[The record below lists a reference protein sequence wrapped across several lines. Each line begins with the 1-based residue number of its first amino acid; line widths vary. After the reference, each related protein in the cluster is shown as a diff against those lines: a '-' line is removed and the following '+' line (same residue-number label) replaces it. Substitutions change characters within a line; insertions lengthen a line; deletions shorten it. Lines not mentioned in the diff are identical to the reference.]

1 MSKSKKRIEVL
12 QPIVKSTE
20 DNVTFERLIL
30 ACNKYLY
37 ANEFKDYELTILSQK
52 DGVTVGIIT
61 TGHNKNLPPKK
72 NKVTGTHSTL
82 GIDITKENLSFG
94 NVFLY
99 DANLNVLF
107 YEVNKNGCYPDD
119 LKNYLQTK
127 WNIENPENQGE
138 VNFYLVSRKGE
149 YERLLKMSYFKEFH
163 AEIAN
168 PTEVL
173 QEIEDNDSTMGNIAK
188 KYVTDA
194 AKANTDI
201 LVVKFSTHGKKINK
215 GGLARQ
221 TILKYVK
228 SFQHLFSIGQKRN
241 VQVLKVQGYFSDPE
255 LPTTLQPIN
264 LVADTF
270 TIYIS
275 LTDKLLHN
283 DLQEGERA
291 SEVKKLYL
299 KHLPELKML
308 FKSDKK

>member
-12 QPIVKSTE
+12 TPVVKSTD
-20 DNVTFERLIL
+20 DNVTFEKLIL

-37 ANEFKDYELTILSQK
+37 ANEFKDYELSILSEK

-72 NKVTGTHSTL
+72 NKITGTHSTL

-99 DANLNVLF
+99 DSNLNVLF

-119 LKNYLQTK
+119 LKDYLQTK
-127 WNIENPENQGE
+127 WNKENPENQAE

-173 QEIEDNDSTMGNIAK
+173 QEIEDNDFSMGNLAK
-188 KYVTDA
+188 KYITDA
-194 AKANTDI
+194 AKANTDT
-201 LVVKFSTHGKKINK
+201 LVVKFSTHGKRINK
-215 GGLARQ
+215 AGLGRQ
-221 TILKYVK
+221 VILKYVK
-228 SFQHLFSIGQKRN
+228 SFQHLFSLGQKRN

-270 TIYIS
+270 TIYITNRQTS
-275 LTDKLLHN
+275 T
-283 DLQEGERA
+283 Q
-291 SEVKKLYL
+291 
-299 KHLPELKML
+299 
-308 FKSDKK
+308 